1 MVFTNPLEIVKIRL
15 QVAGEIASASKISAV
30 TVVKDLGFFGLYKV
44 SQTLP
49 RGRGEAEGRK
59 RTSASCVSVARGLD
73 MNCECVHC
81 VRGTPFRCIQRAYQ
95 QKQNKN
101 SEREGGETRKFLAR
115 ISSIMDGPRVRII
128 HATISEQKCWRLR
141 GRNRYCSRHGGGE
154 YKERNA
160 ISVIENQ
167 REGSNMEFYSFEP
180 SPSPCVRV
188 LSV

>member
-1 MVFTNPLEIVKIRL
+1 MEIVKIRL

-59 RTSASCVSVARGLD
+59 AASASCVSVARGLD

-115 ISSIMDGPRVRII
+115 ISSIMDGP
-128 HATISEQKCWRLR
+128 AFASCTLLFPNKNAGDCE
-141 GRNRYCSRHGGGE
+141 GE
-154 YKERNA
+154 IDIAPVMEGENTKKET
-160 ISVIENQ
+160 Q
-167 REGSNMEFYSFEP
+167 Y
-180 SPSPCVRV
+180 
-188 LSV
+188 L